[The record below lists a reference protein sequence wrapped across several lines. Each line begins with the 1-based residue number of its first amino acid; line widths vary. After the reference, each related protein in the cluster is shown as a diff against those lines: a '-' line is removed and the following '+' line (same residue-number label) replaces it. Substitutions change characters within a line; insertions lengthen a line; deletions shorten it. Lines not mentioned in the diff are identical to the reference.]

1 MSARDGHRR
10 RVRHA
15 CMPRGVTPASRA
27 RTSEICRHASRVL
40 DGIDLGGTRIYAAV
54 LDAAGRVVWGRCI
67 AAPVDDCAA
76 TVHALADQVG
86 IARIRNDATAVSA
99 CGSNQRPWYSRRP
112 RRRPSAR
119 YCAAPSPARHWSR
132 NACNAGPPDKSYW
145 DGSKHH
151 DRQG

>member
-99 CGSNQRPWYSRRP
+99 ASLSCSTRRCE
-112 RRRPSAR
+112 RRRASGLVGR
-119 YCAAPSPARHWSR
+119 
-132 NACNAGPPDKSYW
+132 
-145 DGSKHH
+145 
-151 DRQG
+151 RQVFGRCQQADSTA